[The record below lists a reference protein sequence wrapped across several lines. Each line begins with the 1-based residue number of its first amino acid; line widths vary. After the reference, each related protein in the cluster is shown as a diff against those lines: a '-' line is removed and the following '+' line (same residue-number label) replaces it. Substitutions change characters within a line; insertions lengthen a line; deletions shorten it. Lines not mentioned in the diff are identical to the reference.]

1 MNYSLIPTS
10 VFYWLISGKTDI
22 IKSTKIII
30 DRRFTAIFFF
40 LFYIQILLEKSQTI
54 FGCLKKNPRIF
65 AKNDNALESQAKF
78 CHDNLKKAILCFFR
92 KSFNGEYSVVDGAP
106 RNPEGRTGIQVYSLL
121 FLLKLYST
129 YWTIFRLLLLE

>member
-10 VFYWLISGKTDI
+10 VFYWLISGKTDT
-22 IKSTKIII
+22 IKSMKIII
-30 DRRFTAIFFF
+30 DRRFTAIFSFF
-40 LFYIQILLEKSQTI
+40 FYIQILLEKSQTI
-54 FGCLKKNPRIF
+54 FGCLKIF

-78 CHDNLKKAILCFFR
+78 CHDNLKKVILCFFR

-121 FLLKLYST
+121 FLLILYST
-129 YWTIFRLLLLE
+129 Y